1 MVILSMYNFQERNSN
16 LAYFVTVIF
25 MPVGE
30 FEVYRRHRLILEN
43 WAKTRPH
50 YQDLVA
56 MILLEVSQRRL
67 IFLPSILTS
76 FPGREIANL
85 SFCLFVASK
94 HDSRNL

>member
-1 MVILSMYNFQERNSN
+1 
-16 LAYFVTVIF
+16 

-56 MILLEVSQRRL
+56 MILLEVSQRSKKTN
-67 IFLPSILTS
+67 FLPSILTS

-85 SFCLFVASK
+85 SFCVFVASK

>member
-1 MVILSMYNFQERNSN
+1 
-16 LAYFVTVIF
+16 

-56 MILLEVSQRRL
+56 MILLEVSQKRL
-67 IFLPSILTS
+67 IFYQ
-76 FPGREIANL
+76 
-85 SFCLFVASK
+85 VY
-94 HDSRNL
+94 

>member
-30 FEVYRRHRLILEN
+30 FDVYRRHRLILEN

-56 MILLEVSQRRL
+56 MILLEVGQRRL
-67 IFLPSILTS
+67 IFYQ
-76 FPGREIANL
+76 
-85 SFCLFVASK
+85 VY
-94 HDSRNL
+94 

>member
-1 MVILSMYNFQERNSN
+1 
-16 LAYFVTVIF
+16 

-56 MILLEVSQRRL
+56 MILLEVGQRRL
-67 IFLPSILTS
+67 IFYQVYLPRSQGGRLRIYPFVSLLLSNTTPYLLLALTGK
-76 FPGREIANL
+76 FA
-85 SFCLFVASK
+85 
-94 HDSRNL
+94 